1 MSVRNRAGRRDRTP
15 NKTIIRRQI
24 KKGHSAHHGGAWK
37 VAFADFTLAMMALF
51 MTLWIVGSV
60 SKKERSQVV
69 AALYNQSIFHGGGMT
84 PLNNISPRISPVHSQ
99 GVTGPMRHMATH
111 SDASLNTVMNRQLN
125 MPIRSTENT
134 TLLKQKNAHELGEL
148 ATTIYNI
155 AQKAK
160 MEANLEIE
168 IVPQGLR
175 ILIKD
180 DKHKQ
185 MYPLGSTT
193 ISPYFKKLLVQ
204 LTPVF
209 DSLDNN
215 MIITGHTDGLKY
227 RGGKYNN
234 WNLSGDRALAA
245 REIMEQAGM
254 PEGKVLQVNAMAD
267 QMLLDKAN
275 PNSEANRRIEM
286 MILTNTASDTLKAFF
301 GQEGDKVAHPTAA
314 SLQSVR
320 AIAPAAKPE
329 PTPTPA
335 PTAKPV
341 STPAPPSTV
350 AQAKK

>member
-1 MSVRNRAGRRDRTP
+1 MSIRPRPGRRDRTP

-24 KKGHSAHHGGAWK
+24 KKGHTAHHGGAWK

-60 SKKERSQVV
+60 SKKERAQIV
-69 AALYNQSIFHGGGMT
+69 AALYSQSVFHGGGMT
-84 PLNNISPRISPVHSQ
+84 PLNHISPRINPINAQ
-99 GVTGPMRHMATH
+99 GPKGPMTHMAVQSETNLN
-111 SDASLNTVMNRQLN
+111 SLMNHQLN

-134 TLLKQKNAHELGEL
+134 VLLKQKNAHELGEL

-160 MEANLEIE
+160 MDANLEIE

-180 DKHKQ
+180 DQHQQ
-185 MYPLGSTT
+185 MYPLGSTK

-245 REIMEQAGM
+245 RTIMEQAGM

-275 PNSEANRRIEM
+275 PSSEANRRIEM
-286 MILTNTASDTLKAFF
+286 MILTKSASETLKSFF
-301 GQEGDKVAHPTAA
+301 SQRGDKVAHPPVP
-314 SLQSVR
+314 LQSVQ
-320 AIAPAAKPE
+320 AIV
-329 PTPTPA
+329 PTPA
-335 PTAKPV
+335 PTTTAV
-341 STPAPPSTV
+341 QV
-350 AQAKK
+350 KK

>member
-1 MSVRNRAGRRDRTP
+1 MSIRPRPGRRERTP

-24 KKGHSAHHGGAWK
+24 KKGHAAHHGGAWK

-60 SKKERSQVV
+60 SKKERAQIV
-69 AALYNQSIFHGGGMT
+69 AALYSQSVFHGGGMT
-84 PLNNISPRISPVHSQ
+84 PLNHISPRINPTHAQ
-99 GVTGPMRHMATH
+99 GPKGPMAHMATLPE
-111 SDASLNTVMNRQLN
+111 ANLNNLINHQLN
-125 MPIRSTENT
+125 MPIRSTQNT
-134 TLLKQKNAHELGEL
+134 ALLKQKNAHELGEL

-180 DKHKQ
+180 DQHKQ
-185 MYPLGSTT
+185 MYPVGSTK

-245 REIMEQAGM
+245 RTIMEQAGM
-254 PEGKVLQVNAMAD
+254 PDGKVLQVNAMAD
-267 QMLLDKAN
+267 QMLLDKAH

-286 MILTNTASDTLKAFF
+286 MILTTSASETLKSFF
-301 GQEGDKVAHPTAA
+301 SQQGDKVAHPPAP
-314 SLQSVR
+314 LQSVQ
-320 AIAPAAKPE
+320 ALVPSS
-329 PTPTPA
+329 A
-335 PTAKPV
+335 PTTTA
-341 STPAPPSTV
+341 
-350 AQAKK
+350 AQVTK

>member
-1 MSVRNRAGRRDRTP
+1 MSTRARPGRRDRTP

-24 KKGHSAHHGGAWK
+24 KKGHTAHHGGAWK

-60 SKKERSQVV
+60 SKKERSQIV
-69 AALYNQSIFHGGGMT
+69 AALYSQSVFHGGGMT
-84 PLNNISPRISPVHSQ
+84 PLNHISPRINPINAQ
-99 GVTGPMRHMATH
+99 GPKGPLTHMAVQ
-111 SDASLNTVMNRQLN
+111 SESNQNSLMNHQLN

-134 TLLKQKNAHELGEL
+134 VLLKQKNAHELGEL

-180 DKHKQ
+180 DKHQQ
-185 MYPLGSTT
+185 MYSLGSTQIT
-193 ISPYFKKLLVQ
+193 PYFKKLLVQ

-245 REIMEQAGM
+245 RAIMEQAGM

-275 PNSEANRRIEM
+275 PSSEANRRIEM
-286 MILTNTASDTLKAFF
+286 MILTKSASETLKSFF
-301 GQEGDKVAHPTAA
+301 SQRGEKVAHPPAP
-314 SLQSVR
+314 LQSVQ
-320 AIAPAAKPE
+320 AIVPASAPA
-329 PTPTPA
+329 T
-335 PTAKPV
+335 
-341 STPAPPSTV
+341 TV
-350 AQAKK
+350 VQVKK